1 MPGRNLGPV
10 TDEVRAEILRL
21 QAEGL
26 SRNEIM
32 RRVDRSAR
40 VVTETVH
47 AAGLGFERSGQVQV
61 ATEARRID
69 LEARRVDLAHQ
80 LHEDAERL
88 RAQLWEPAT
97 VYAFGG
103 RDNEYNEH
111 ELSEPPPADKK
122 ALLGAAGMAI
132 DRSLKLVPP
141 KAGTGAEEALSMLG
155 SLAAGIAR
163 YAEEDTG
170 EEG

>member
-21 QAEGL
+21 HGEGL

-32 RRVDRSAR
+32 RQIDRSAR
-40 VVTETVH
+40 VVTKTVH
-47 AAGLGFERSGQVQV
+47 DAGLGFERSGQVQL

-69 LEARRVDLAHQ
+69 LEARRITLAEQ
-80 LHEDAERL
+80 LHEDAEQL
-88 RAQLWEPAT
+88 RAQLWEPAI

-103 RDNEYNEH
+103 RDGEYNEH
-111 ELSEPPPADKK
+111 TLDEPPPADKK

-141 KAGTGAEEALSMLG
+141 KAAAGADDALSMLG

-163 YAEEDTG
+163 YAEEDS